1 MKGGLRKPVKVT
13 VLDGSSVIWERVLL
27 GRRSDD
33 SPKAKAVVL
42 DTDDTFTVQWAQCA
56 NVRAPRP
63 VVTDTQRAGGSGYE
77 CGEAE
82 VYLRQELHVKKGAP
96 ASRVVKF
103 AAPPEPACW
112 ADSLP
117 PQAEA
122 DAAAAPP
129 PGDAAA
135 EATAEPSSD
144 AAVGGEAATEQAAPT
159 ATAAPSGQNAA
170 THAEKSAPRR

>member
-1 MKGGLRKPVKVT
+1 MKGGLRFFSQAELDRSVKVT

-82 VYLRQELHVKKGAP
+82 VYLRQEL
-96 ASRVVKF
+96 
-103 AAPPEPACW
+103 
-112 ADSLP
+112 
-117 PQAEA
+117 
-122 DAAAAPP
+122 
-129 PGDAAA
+129 GDAVDVALGK
-135 EATAEPSSD
+135 TD
-144 AAVGGEAATEQAAPT
+144 
-159 ATAAPSGQNAA
+159 
-170 THAEKSAPRR
+170 